1 MNKLDTLDT
10 LLNREVWK
18 LTDFSKDGKCS
29 NCGGCCNDILPLTN
43 ADINRIKNYVKKNNI
58 QPSVHFT
65 NSNVMTKIIVDVV
78 CPFRDETKKIC
89 TIYPVR
95 PVVCKGFTCYE
106 SKETVMKKLVCLHNK
121 ANKQSM
127 RETFFN

>member
-10 LLNREVWK
+10 LLNREVGEI
-18 LTDFSKDGKCS
+18 TDFSKDGKCS

-43 ADINRIKNYVKKNNI
+43 ADINRIRNYVKKNNI
-58 QPSVHFT
+58 QPCNHFP
-65 NSNVMTKIIVDVV
+65 NVMTSIVVDVV
-78 CPFRDETKKIC
+78 CPFRNDSKKVC

-95 PVVCKGFTCYE
+95 PTVCKGFSCYE
-106 SKETVMKKLVCLHNK
+106 SKETVMKKLLCLHNK